1 MRRSIR
7 LFATIAV
14 AAGLGFV
21 GRPAQAGIEEHKPCP
36 IPVRHAAPEGRDD
49 GRDLSGEFALKWALA
64 PLGIEVY
71 TVEEAQSSTAAGD
84 EPASQPPA
92 VDTATGSLVSADA
105 VEPATVPEAAGCAAG
120 QSAAPGLSALGF
132 AVLFLVV
139 RRRRK
144 LAAR

>member
-36 IPVRHAAPEGRDD
+36 IPARHAAPQGRD

-64 PLGIEVY
+64 PLGIEFY
-71 TVEEAQSSTAAGD
+71 TVEEAQSSTGSGD
-84 EPASQPPA
+84 DQASQPSA
-92 VDTATGSLVSADA
+92 VDTAAGSLVSAGA
-105 VEPATVPEAAGCAAG
+105 VEPTSTPAAAGCAAG
-120 QSAAPGLSALGF
+120 RPTAPGLSALGV
-132 AVLFLVV
+132 AALFLVA

-144 LAAR
+144 PAAR